1 MLVKSYDT
9 KIGKITIGENEGY
22 ITNIYFGKEALP
34 KEAIE
39 EETDLIKETIK
50 QINLYLDGK
59 LEYVNVPIKL
69 QGTNFQKLVWNELMN
84 VPYGKTCT
92 YKDIA
97 KNIGKE
103 KACRAVG
110 NANNK
115 NKLPIIVPCH
125 RIIGTNGKLVGYA
138 GGLDIKE
145 KLLDIEKRNSI
156 GN

>member
-22 ITNIYFGKEALP
+22 IINIYFGKEALP

-69 QGTNFQKLVWNELMN
+69 QGTNFQKLVWNELMK

-92 YKDIA
+92 YRDIA
-97 KNIGKE
+97 KNIGNE

-115 NKLPIIVPCH
+115 NRLPIIVPCH

-145 KLLDIEKRNSI
+145 KLLDVEKRNI
-156 GN
+156 KNN